1 MNLEDPEDASPTS
14 GKRRKVSA
22 HGFTIFGL
30 LCIMLPDSCEQSVPL
45 KCVPIDSR
53 KGREPVMDTPR
64 TPESIYHAKVRL
76 WPRSCKSLHIEGWLD
91 MPLAVQ
97 CSMSSQHVFLSLLQK
112 RKPKQGAAQGLGAN
126 PESASQN
133 QVDKQEAASR

>member
-14 GKRRKVSA
+14 GKRRKVRA
-22 HGFTIFGL
+22 HGSQLVVSFASCCRIRASNLSLSNVSLFARGKLESLPWIRRGL
-30 LCIMLPDSCEQSVPL
+30 QTQPIMPKRDCVHAHVRGCI
-45 KCVPIDSR
+45 
-53 KGREPVMDTPR
+53 
-64 TPESIYHAKVRL
+64 
-76 WPRSCKSLHIEGWLD
+76 IEGWLD

-97 CSMSSQHVFLSLLQK
+97 CSLSSQHVFLLSLQK
-112 RKPKQGAAQGLGAN
+112 RKPKQGAAQGHGAD